1 MSSLC
6 IIQTKAK
13 LFVVE
18 SKLKENSDDAILLK
32 KKQKYKNKI
41 AEWTHQENQNTND
54 VTNIMLQTTW
64 TRLKK
69 QLKADRLYIY
79 SMEQQNLSLENK
91 KKLFQLFK
99 KDLDDRVLTKK
110 KEVEYDDKVG
120 KIKTLINIDK
130 YIEKIVNPN

>member
-1 MSSLC
+1 M
-6 IIQTKAK
+6 IQTKAK
-13 LFVVE
+13 LFVIE
-18 SKLKENSDDAILLK
+18 SKLKEKSDDTTLLK
-32 KKQKYKNKI
+32 KKQKYKKKI
-41 AEWTHQENQNTND
+41 AEWTRQENQNAND

-79 SMEQQNLSLENK
+79 SMEQNLTLESK

-110 KEVEYDDKVG
+110 KEVEYDEKVG
-120 KIKTLINIDK
+120 KITALINIDK
-130 YIEKIVNPN
+130 YIEQIVNAN

>member
-1 MSSLC
+1 MNSLFM
-6 IIQTKAK
+6 IQTKAK
-13 LFVVE
+13 LFVIE
-18 SKLKENSDDAILLK
+18 SKLKEKSDDTTLLK
-32 KKQKYKNKI
+32 KKQKYKKKI
-41 AEWTHQENQNTND
+41 AEWTRQENQNAND

-79 SMEQQNLSLENK
+79 SMEQNLTLESK

-110 KEVEYDDKVG
+110 KEVEYDEKVG
-120 KIKTLINIDK
+120 KITALINIDK
-130 YIEKIVNPN
+130 YIEQIVNAN

>member
-1 MSSLC
+1 M
-6 IIQTKAK
+6 IQTKAK
-13 LFVVE
+13 LFVIE
-18 SKLKENSDDAILLK
+18 SKLKEKSDDTTLLK
-32 KKQKYKNKI
+32 KKQKYKKKI
-41 AEWTHQENQNTND
+41 AEWTRQENQNAND

-79 SMEQQNLSLENK
+79 SMEQNLTLESK

-110 KEVEYDDKVG
+110 KEVEYDEKVG
-120 KIKTLINIDK
+120 KITALINIDK
-130 YIEKIVNPN
+130 YIEQIVN